1 MLIVLAML
9 VGAAPA
15 SLFAITASAEDSGS
29 VLQVGTEAMA
39 AQGDTANTP
48 SGAIPTGT
56 HWEKVMDGEE
66 HVKELTCSTD
76 EHTHSDSCYKTVLGK
91 KVLLCYKTVH
101 SHSAPAC
108 YSYKWKVVWN
118 TYNVEFSIS
127 GKDGVVLT
135 NVSETVQHS
144 VGEFSCV
151 VPAMGEAG
159 WVATVVNDGVEKV
172 SVPLNADTTTTVA
185 TKGLTSGSIEIRFSQ
200 ATVYDIELTNTTPEL
215 GQASLSATKA
225 IKGTVITVTATPKAN
240 TANTKYSLASIVVN
254 GETLSGNTFTVG
266 EEDVAVVVTF
276 AKEQLS
282 GNATANIAYDV
293 SKTLGEQLDALKEEI
308 FNKLAINYVPDGVN
322 WDDLTYEH
330 KYYETNNQAGSL
342 TGANQ
347 NSVNGYAEIG
357 TDPEDRSVS
366 TTVLGQTITTT
377 YTTHPFGYTGLG
389 TVEHVR
395 ISYNGLVIEADVT
408 LVAHAVLD
416 IQNGTVKIN
425 GYYKE
430 KLDDKVFDTLKADTL
445 TAVGLTDFNAADYQV
460 IYVTRLGE
468 IDLDNMSTLDKT
480 NFFATVEIGES
491 GRSIKITN
499 TATGASKTVSISIQ
513 DSRTEYAN
521 IEHNYVAGDFNTEDD
536 FKDAVNAAIKVNGS
550 VIETSLLGSSISY
563 NKETDGTYTVTVDYA
578 GDATYLP
585 TTKTFEGITW
595 TANQYTVTWVDGK
608 GEVIRTDVGV
618 VYGDTLTPPEVPE
631 TYRDYTYTYTFKEW
645 SPAIKEYDGAERYT
659 AIYDKVANEY
669 TIVWKDGDITL
680 ETDTGVK
687 YTDEHTY
694 DNTNGTPAELAAK
707 RNNAQYTYAF
717 DKWVQV
723 VDLENDVIT
732 YTASYTTAVNKYTV
746 TFKNGDATLQSSDW
760 EYGATP
766 VYSGATPTKA
776 ADAQFTYV
784 FSGWSPVVS
793 PVTGAVTY
801 QAQFNT
807 TTNTYTVTW
816 KNWDGTT
823 LETDENIPYGQMPE
837 FNGAEPTKP
846 ADNDNTYHFDGWE
859 PTVDN
864 VTGNVTYTAKFS
876 TVAKIKVTFSVLGDT
891 ARYTGVVLGE
901 KVSAYANPAVVGYAF
916 DGWFADEACTEA
928 FDFANTAITEA
939 ITVYAKMTKLHT
951 VTFDVNGGAPT
962 VGSLSIRDGEA
973 ASAPDQNPDKNQ
985 ATFIGWFLNDEL
997 YNFSTPVTGDIA
1009 LVAKYGVDMDNDE
1022 LVDGSDEDPYLTYIW
1037 MDGETE
1043 LKNQTVLSGATIPTY
1058 VIADQDDNGKK
1069 FVRWDKVVDGH
1080 ITTYTAVWTDDANN
1094 NDTPDEDETVSVV
1107 LPSVGGSITIGGVTP
1122 DANGSFVFDTNNNSY
1137 DVVVTPPAGTNSVKQ
1152 YVSYFAIL
1160 DKDGNVIFSVGTKRG
1175 ANAQTAAEGLSY
1187 VVSYNDGQMTVSG
1200 VALADG
1206 MSIDVEYAEHKIEAN
1221 GNKEVSVNGYNSTT
1235 IYESLTK
1242 ENVLRAILGDFYD
1255 PARIGEYTVTMT
1267 VGLAM
1272 IKDKLGSLG
1281 SILPDTF
1288 EADVFSDRYELL
1300 GIDITTYVKEI
1311 LKGAFDINET
1321 EAIKVTWKSTEIGK
1335 PEVSANYTIKLRENR
1350 PSTTVTHNG
1359 GTYNIGSINGLLDLI
1374 NGNLTSNVVISD
1386 VDWAEDYTNL
1396 VFEPG
1401 TTMTLKVKVTVI
1413 ETAEFCGKEHI
1424 VEVTVYVPY
1433 TSVNATFSDNRDLI
1447 YNTGMSDADKSDLVL
1462 GVLDPKFNVPLVG
1475 VSPVVWYLASTEHT
1489 VPMEINFS
1497 EMDLGVYG
1505 TIIRNLLGNSIT
1517 IQVPVKEMWLNIGD
1531 DLTIPEAPSNDL
1543 IESILL
1549 NDLIPE
1555 YGAQFMAGQL
1565 TSEAMQAILA
1575 DTLKKYPEIEQYYK
1589 YLGAHQ
1595 FGELEQET
1603 VKITVAAFGD
1613 YGGYDSGAIVLNL
1626 TDTRTETEIKLNS
1639 GVTVVYGQYTAEQL
1653 MQLILDGVYANG
1665 EKIDGLTVK
1674 FEKNVIGLPA
1684 GEGITVTV
1692 QFKGDRYYK
1701 PSESTVTITIEKAPV
1716 TVTVDNQVVKYGD
1729 AFNKLP
1735 VTTNPANVDLIQFIV
1750 GLDIS
1755 GVNINGGIKGLNGKV
1770 QLLLPKELQ
1779 DTLAMVGDLIGVDL
1793 SHGATIKL
1801 SNFEDVLEKLDSL
1814 SGVIGYEEYL
1824 SVLSNMLGTLPV
1836 DSITDIADLEI
1847 TIGGSLP
1854 TDAGVYLIGAVTAD
1868 ANYETAFGVGVL
1880 VLYPDGIKAD
1890 IAWNQDDS
1898 NYIITN
1904 SLLASGKFDLGA
1916 HAFQVG
1922 QDGNLADAT
1931 AQIMNLFLGVDIEGN
1946 LVFVTDGKNL
1956 NVGAYVELALIVNWG
1971 NQIYYSNILVRPIIV
1986 VAESLDVD
1994 FADQNGTVNNDRH
2007 FEFDNTPQSGMQE
2020 DGLKVTYKQDGNG
2033 YKAGDA
2039 VENYTVRYYY
2049 VGVQTNGTPYY
2060 GTVAPTHAGVYAIT
2074 AVVIVYDADGSISHA
2089 GQKIGVLVIEPSK
2102 SNVTVDNSAIKYE
2115 DGKVNY
2121 VNGLV
2126 KPSSVNVPGLKPDT
2140 TIISVG
2146 LSANLD
2152 AINGLS
2158 SINGTVNIDLPRWLD
2173 EVLQKYNL
2181 LEAGY
2186 DTGITAG
2193 TFVSYI
2199 ETLKAKLADL
2209 GIDAAALDKIAGIV
2223 NQIPV
2228 TTNLTFK
2235 DNVGYTK
2242 VGAYLI
2248 IAVVTDS
2255 DHYPSAAAGVM
2266 VIYPDATKVDL
2277 GFDKTWDDNNVFT
2290 QNYLNVY
2297 DLNAKAYLNGALHE
2311 DASALVTNIFVGFAD
2326 DGRLILTKNKAEL
2339 DNGIYA
2345 QVAFLLDIGNEL
2357 YYAEPISRVFVIVPN
2372 GADVDFV
2379 DGNGNINN
2387 DRHFEFNN
2395 NAHTMGGVRV
2405 ELVDGTVLTN
2415 PDGIDIFYIGVQTN
2429 GKAYASKDAPVHA
2442 GVYEVIVQYTGRD
2455 AQNRVVNLGANI
2467 GTMVIEPSKS
2477 EVSVDNDTVVY
2488 EEGKLNHVNGLVKP
2502 SSVNVPGLKPDTTII
2517 SVGLSAN
2524 LDTISGL
2531 SSINGTVNVD
2541 LPGWLDAL
2549 LEQYGLLEAGRN
2561 AGITAETFLDYINRL
2576 KTELAVLGTYSE
2588 DIVGAL
2594 DKLAGIVEELPIST
2608 KLTFKD
2614 NAGYTEVGA
2623 YLIIAIVTDSD
2634 HYPSVATGF
2643 MVIKPNTTKVELNW
2657 SYSDSNNIFTWHTLN
2672 GVDLDATAN
2681 KAEANE
2687 FVENVYFGFTAKG
2700 EFIFTQD
2707 WTELDNG
2714 VYCQIAF
2721 VADFG
2726 NEAYYAEPIG
2736 RVFAI
2741 VPTPADIVI
2750 SDGTTEGDHFEFT
2763 YNGNPQG
2770 VNVSVSVVGTPVDLG
2785 DVSIKYVGV
2794 MSNGELYE
2802 STVAP
2807 TRAGVYAVS
2816 VTYVVRD
2823 GQGRIVTLGEKI
2835 ATFIIKPAM
2844 ADVDV
2849 ENKLWE
2855 SNGNAVD
2862 INGMI
2867 TATPNVGMTVIT
2879 SAIKTDGTF
2888 SENWLGALTGSINI
2902 DLPDWADALL
2912 LEVGFTGGSVAGLIA
2927 AIDAIEA
2934 KFDTLTAELGLDLE
2948 IGAFDAIRSLLNQ
2961 MDRNLNVTIN
2971 DTVNPSAIGTYLVM
2985 AIVTDP
2991 NYLPAIDAGVLVIY
3005 PKANEVDLNW
3015 NYNDGNDIFSMGVL
3029 GNEELMGATPSSGD
3043 STVKVVYIGF
3053 DLENMKLII
3062 TENGGTLATGT
3073 YIQLAYLVP
3082 ALDSEF
3088 DYAKFLA
3095 RPIIAVPNTHEVEVT
3110 VPDDAHEDVDYEIS
3124 IEIDGQ
3130 DRATATGTITITY
3143 VGVTASG
3150 ELYESETAP
3159 TKAGIYVVT
3168 VTYLTRDGNGNVNG
3182 MGADVTTLVITGHVD
3197 ENTDHKCDF
3206 ENCTKDDMHMDGHV
3220 DLNKDHVCDYGCSEA
3235 IGDHED
3241 VDTDHACDYG
3251 CQESIGTCEDTD
3263 FDHACDYGCDEYF
3276 GEHKDDDTDHACD
3289 YGCQESIGACEDTD
3303 FDHACDYGCDRYFGE
3318 HKDDDT
3324 DHACDYGCQESIG
3337 ACEDTNLDHA
3347 CDYGCDRYFG
3357 EHKDDD
3363 TDHECDYGCQ
3373 VSIGACEDTD
3383 FDHAC
3388 DYGCGADFGTC
3399 EDTDFD
3405 HECDYGC
3412 GAAFGT
3418 CEDTDFDHECDY
3430 GCGADF
3436 GTCEDTDFD
3445 HACDYGCDRYF
3456 GVHEDVDT
3464 DHVCDYGCQ
3473 VSIGA
3478 CEDTDFDHVCDYGC
3492 GADFGTCE
3500 DTDFDH
3506 ECDYGCGADFG
3517 ICEDSATDDDHVC
3530 DYGCGAVLESHT
3542 GGTATCT
3549 KRAECDVCG
3558 EEYGELLDHS
3568 YGRWTITTTP
3578 TKDTVG
3584 MLTKKCGCGH
3594 PETYEIPVLNDED
3607 YEYSCTATC
3616 GYPGTEKYVY
3626 VKDGQRFTF
3635 TLVTEA
3641 LGHDYDIVKH
3651 ETEDYYL
3658 RQCHNCG
3665 YFDENYRYQFGGTS
3679 RDELTDEHLVTE
3691 ELQNNDRLNS
3701 VEKIEQVLKENLEDL
3716 IQSLNRDEHLSATLY
3731 DVTLRYWDASV
3742 NDFVKADRDH
3752 FPADGKMTVT
3762 IPLNGIVS
3770 DALNIYVIHL
3780 FAVTDPAHG
3789 TVAGEY
3795 ETFTVGNGLIVTIDE
3810 ENNQT
3815 LLTFTVSGLSPMMI
3829 GFGCV
3834 EHVDEDHDHKCD
3846 HVGCTYDAIGDH
3858 KDTNQ
3863 DHVCDYGCSEAIGDH
3878 AEGTVVDHKC
3888 EYCGEDYKTEE
3899 HKDTNQDHVCDYGC
3913 SETIGD
3919 HEDADADHKCDY
3931 CGGGAFGEHKDD
3943 DTDHVCDY
3951 GCQVTMGTCA
3961 DADKDHD
3968 CDYGCN
3974 KYFGEHVD
3982 ANKNHVCD
3990 YGCQVAM
3997 GTCVDAD
4004 KDHDCDYGCDKYFG
4018 EHKDAD
4024 KNHVCDYGCQ
4034 VTMGTCEDADK
4045 DHDCDYGCDKYF
4057 GAHVDTNKNHVCDYG
4072 CQVTIGTCEDA
4083 DKDHDCDYGCDKYF
4097 GEHKDADKNHVC
4109 DYGCQVTMGTCAD
4122 GNKDHACDYGCDK
4135 YFGEHVDAD
4144 KNHVCDYGCQVTMG
4158 TCADADK
4165 DHDCDYGCDKNFGE
4179 HKDNDKDHNCEYCDA
4194 VLSDCTDT
4202 DKDHKCDICGTV
4214 TSSCEDS
4221 INEHICDICG
4231 RKLNACVD
4239 GNKDHECDYDGCTND
4254 TLGVHADPNHDHK
4267 CDYCGGVMSACA
4279 EGNVIDHKCDYCGKG
4294 SLGGAHAE
4302 GSVID
4307 HKCDYCGKGSFG
4319 IHAEGDVIDHKC
4331 DYCGDVMSAC
4341 VDNDKNHVCDVCG
4354 VALDECVDEN
4364 KDNVCD
4370 VCGEAIEEDKTAI
4383 LILLMLL
4390 IVLMVVFCT
4399 GTMYCLVHPKKT
4411 SRAVRRATNPV
4422 ATVAKKTVAPAPVV
4436 VLKAEATAPVAEV
4449 KVETAVEVSEEEVV
4463 LPEADAKA
4471 EEAVAVEDTAA
4482 AEIAPATEEKVPV
4495 AKVKKGAKAKK
4506 LVKIAKKGAP
4516 VAFSAFVAAITAVVL
4531 YKAAKKK
4538 QKSKII
4544 EMIIKFF
4551 R

>member
-1 MLIVLAML
+1 MLIVLTML
-9 VGAAPA
+9 VGMAPA
-15 SLFAITASAEDSGS
+15 NLFAITATAEEVTDP
-29 VLQVGTEAMA
+29 QA
-39 AQGDTANTP
+39 ATAVGDTLVVKGDSSTPANP
-48 SGAIPTGT
+48 ANVPGT
-56 HWEKVMDGEE
+56 HWEKADSWRSTNA
-66 HVKELTCSTD
+66 TCGKD
-76 EHTHSDSCYKTVLGK
+76 EHTHTDKCYKTPDITKCSHHIESTLAGHPDTCTVANMDDPCTK
-91 KVLLCYKTVH
+91 KICFSSHKTVNGTKYHVKFECQHTHTRDCYTLGCSNALSGEHTH
-101 SHSAPAC
+101 SEPAC
-108 YSYKWKVVWN
+108 YSYTWKLVWN
-118 TYNVEFSIS
+118 TYNVTVTTS
-127 GKDGVVLT
+127 GKDDVTKEQIDVLT
-135 NVSETVQHS
+135 SSVQHS

-151 VPAMGEAG
+151 VPAMGEIG
-159 WVATVVNDGVEKV
+159 WVATVMNDGVEKTSV
-172 SVPLNADTTTTVA
+172 SLSADATTTVT
-185 TKGLTSGSIEIRFSQ
+185 TKNLTSGAIEIKFSR
-200 ATVYDIELTNTTPEL
+200 ATVYNVTLTNATPEL
-215 GQASLSATKA
+215 GQASLNVTEA
-225 IKGTVITVTATPKAN
+225 IKGTVITVTATPNAN
-240 TANTKYSLASIVVN
+240 TDNTKYSLASITAN
-254 GETLSGNTFTVG
+254 GVDITESKTYTVG
-266 EEDVAVVVTF
+266 EENIEVVVTF

-282 GNATANIAYDV
+282 GNPTATIKFNGGKTAAN
-293 SKTLGEQLDALKEEI
+293 QLDALKQEI
-308 FNKLAINYVPDGVN
+308 FNKLAINYFPDGITYDTDGVK
-322 WDDLTYEH
+322 YEH
-330 KYYETNNQAGSL
+330 KYYETYSISGNVIG
-342 TGANQ
+342 GATQ
-347 NSVNGYAEIG
+347 NSQSQPYVEIG
-357 TDPEDRSVS
+357 VDPADRDV
-366 TTVLGQTITTT
+366 TVGY
-377 YTTHPFGYTGLG
+377 YTTHPFGYTGIG

-408 LVAHAVLD
+408 LEESRPTVVTWIDGNGVELKKETLDSSVTPSYTGDTPTKSATVSETYTFAGWGDPVVSGDANYVYKTYTAAFEASVRIYEISWDTDGDGDIDTVTNVAYGTVPTEPTPADLSSENKSFAGWSSAIVEVTGAATYKAMFTNDTIYTVTFMVDGEKYGDTQYINVTREGKVARPQDPDKEYAVFVGWDLDIIGKTPSENNIVVNALWGEDINNNNVLD
-416 IQNGTVKIN
+416 SA
-425 GYYKE
+425 E
-430 KLDDKVFDTLKADTL
+430 KV
-445 TAVGLTDFNAADYQV
+445 AVAPVLPEGQ
-460 IYVTRLGE
+460 
-468 IDLDNMSTLDKT
+468 
-480 NFFATVEIGES
+480 S
-491 GRSIKITN
+491 G
-499 TATGASKTVSISIQ
+499 V
-513 DSRTEYAN
+513 
-521 IEHNYVAGDFNTEDD
+521 
-536 FKDAVNAAIKVNGS
+536 
-550 VIETSLLGSSISY
+550 
-563 NKETDGTYTVTVDYA
+563 TVTVD
-578 GDATYLP
+578 GMMKDDDGNFVFNSNEIP
-585 TTKTFEGITW
+585 TG
-595 TANQYTVTWVDGK
+595 G
-608 GEVIRTDVGV
+608 
-618 VYGDTLTPPEVPE
+618 
-631 TYRDYTYTYTFKEW
+631 
-645 SPAIKEYDGAERYT
+645 
-659 AIYDKVANEY
+659 
-669 TIVWKDGDITL
+669 
-680 ETDTGVK
+680 
-687 YTDEHTY
+687 
-694 DNTNGTPAELAAK
+694 
-707 RNNAQYTYAF
+707 
-717 DKWVQV
+717 
-723 VDLENDVIT
+723 
-732 YTASYTTAVNKYTV
+732 
-746 TFKNGDATLQSSDW
+746 
-760 EYGATP
+760 
-766 VYSGATPTKA
+766 YS
-776 ADAQFTYV
+776 
-784 FSGWSPVVS
+784 
-793 PVTGAVTY
+793 
-801 QAQFNT
+801 
-807 TTNTYTVTW
+807 
-816 KNWDGTT
+816 
-823 LETDENIPYGQMPE
+823 
-837 FNGAEPTKP
+837 
-846 ADNDNTYHFDGWE
+846 
-859 PTVDN
+859 
-864 VTGNVTYTAKFS
+864 VTYTPPVAVSQS
-876 TVAKIKVTFSVLGDT
+876 T
-891 ARYTGVVLGE
+891 
-901 KVSAYANPAVVGYAF
+901 
-916 DGWFADEACTEA
+916 
-928 FDFANTAITEA
+928 
-939 ITVYAKMTKLHT
+939 
-951 VTFDVNGGAPT
+951 
-962 VGSLSIRDGEA
+962 
-973 ASAPDQNPDKNQ
+973 
-985 ATFIGWFLNDEL
+985 
-997 YNFSTPVTGDIA
+997 
-1009 LVAKYGVDMDNDE
+1009 
-1022 LVDGSDEDPYLTYIW
+1022 
-1037 MDGETE
+1037 
-1043 LKNQTVLSGATIPTY
+1043 
-1058 VIADQDDNGKK
+1058 
-1069 FVRWDKVVDGH
+1069 
-1080 ITTYTAVWTDDANN
+1080 
-1094 NDTPDEDETVSVV
+1094 
-1107 LPSVGGSITIGGVTP
+1107 
-1122 DANGSFVFDTNNNSY
+1122 
-1137 DVVVTPPAGTNSVKQ
+1137 SVKN
-1152 YVSYFAIL
+1152 YISYFAIYDANGEL
-1160 DKDGNVIFSVGTKRG
+1160 VFSVGTKNG
-1175 ANAQTAAEGLSY
+1175 VAAIADVEADKY
-1187 VVSYNDGQMTVSG
+1187 SYNDGALTVNGLSLD
-1200 VALADG
+1200 VLANG
-1206 MSIDVEYAEHKIEAN
+1206 HVEIEYAEHKIEAN

-1242 ENVLRAILGDFYD
+1242 GNVLQAILGDFYD

-1272 IKDKLGSLG
+1272 IKDKLGVVG

-1321 EAIKVTWKSTEIGK
+1321 EAIKVTWRSTEIGK

-1359 GTYNIGSINGLLDLI
+1359 GTYNMGSINGLLDLI
-1374 NGNLTSNVVISD
+1374 KGNLTSNVVISD
-1386 VDWAEDYTNL
+1386 VDWAEDYTNP
-1396 VFEPG
+1396 VFVPG

-1413 ETAEFCGKEHI
+1413 ETAEFCGKEHV

-1505 TIIRNLLGNSIT
+1505 TIIKNLLGNSIT

-1653 MQLILDGVYANG
+1653 MQLILNGVYANG

-1692 QFKGDRYYK
+1692 QFKGDRLYK

-1770 QLLLPKELQ
+1770 QLLLPEELQ

-1801 SNFEDVLEKLDSL
+1801 SDFEDVLEKLDSL
-1814 SGVIGYEEYL
+1814 SGIIGYEEYL
-1824 SVLSNMLGTLPV
+1824 SVLSNMLNTLPV

-1854 TDAGVYLIGAVTAD
+1854 TNAGVYLIGAVTAD

-1986 VAESLDVD
+1986 VAESLDVE

-2060 GTVAPTHAGVYAIT
+2060 GTAAPTHAGVYAIT

-2158 SINGTVNIDLPRWLD
+2158 SINGTVNIDLPGWLD
-2173 EVLQKYNL
+2173 EVLKKYNL

-2193 TFVSYI
+2193 TFASYI

-2235 DNVGYTK
+2235 DNVGYTE

-2429 GKAYASKDAPVHA
+2429 GKAYASKNAPVHA
-2442 GVYEVIVQYTGRD
+2442 GVYEVVVQYTGRD

-2477 EVSVDNDTVVY
+2477 EVSVDNSTVVY
-2488 EEGKLNHVNGLVKP
+2488 EEGKLNHVNGLVHS

-2576 KTELAVLGTYSE
+2576 KTELAALGTYSE

-2608 KLTFKD
+2608 NLTFKD
-2614 NAGYTEVGA
+2614 NVGYTEVGA

-2672 GVDLDATAN
+2672 GVDLDAKAN

-2687 FVENVYFGFTAKG
+2687 FVENIYFGFTSKG

-2707 WTELDNG
+2707 WRELDNG
-2714 VYCQIAF
+2714 AYCQIAF

-2741 VPTPADIVI
+2741 IPTPADIVI
-2750 SDGTTEGDHFEFT
+2750 SDGATSGNHFEFT

-2835 ATFIIKPAM
+2835 ATFIIKPAT

-2855 SNGNAVD
+2855 SNGSAFD

-2888 SENWLGALTGSINI
+2888 SENWLGALTGSVNI

-2948 IGAFDAIRSLLNQ
+2948 IGAFDAIRNLLNQ

-2971 DTVNPSAIGTYLVM
+2971 DNANPDAIGAYLVM

-3015 NYNDGNDIFSMGVL
+3015 NYNDDNDIFSMGVL
-3029 GNEELMGATPSSGD
+3029 GNEELMGATPSGGD

-3062 TENGGTLATGT
+3062 TGNGATLATGT

-3082 ALDSEF
+3082 ALNSEF

-3110 VPDDAHEDVDYEIS
+3110 VPGDAHEDVDYEIS

-3130 DRATATGTITITY
+3130 DAATATGTITITY
-3143 VGVTASG
+3143 VGLTASG
-3150 ELYESETAP
+3150 ELYESATAP
-3159 TKAGIYVVT
+3159 TKAGTYVVT

-3220 DLNKDHVCDYGCSEA
+3220 DSA
-3235 IGDHED
+3235 
-3241 VDTDHACDYG
+3241 TDD
-3251 CQESIGTCEDTD
+3251 
-3263 FDHACDYGCDEYF
+3263 
-3276 GEHKDDDTDHACD
+3276 
-3289 YGCQESIGACEDTD
+3289 
-3303 FDHACDYGCDRYFGE
+3303 
-3318 HKDDDT
+3318 
-3324 DHACDYGCQESIG
+3324 
-3337 ACEDTNLDHA
+3337 
-3347 CDYGCDRYFG
+3347 
-3357 EHKDDD
+3357 
-3363 TDHECDYGCQ
+3363 
-3373 VSIGACEDTD
+3373 
-3383 FDHAC
+3383 
-3388 DYGCGADFGTC
+3388 
-3399 EDTDFD
+3399 
-3405 HECDYGC
+3405 
-3412 GAAFGT
+3412 
-3418 CEDTDFDHECDY
+3418 
-3430 GCGADF
+3430 
-3436 GTCEDTDFD
+3436 
-3445 HACDYGCDRYF
+3445 
-3456 GVHEDVDT
+3456 
-3464 DHVCDYGCQ
+3464 
-3473 VSIGA
+3473 
-3478 CEDTDFDHVCDYGC
+3478 DHVCDYGC
-3492 GADFGTCE
+3492 GAVLENCVDAE
-3500 DTDFDH
+3500 KDH
-3506 ECDYGCGADFG
+3506 ECDICGGNVGTHA
-3517 ICEDSATDDDHVC
+3517 DSATDDDHVC
-3530 DYGCGAVLESHT
+3530 DYGCGAVLE
-3542 GGTATCT
+3542 A
-3549 KRAECDVCG
+3549 
-3558 EEYGELLDHS
+3558 
-3568 YGRWTITTTP
+3568 
-3578 TKDTVG
+3578 
-3584 MLTKKCGCGH
+3584 
-3594 PETYEIPVLNDED
+3594 
-3607 YEYSCTATC
+3607 
-3616 GYPGTEKYVY
+3616 
-3626 VKDGQRFTF
+3626 
-3635 TLVTEA
+3635 
-3641 LGHDYDIVKH
+3641 HDFDIVKH

-3658 RQCHNCG
+3658 RKCHICG
-3665 YFDENYRYQFGGTS
+3665 YFNEDDRYQFGGVS
-3679 RDELTDEHLVTE
+3679 GGDLKDEHLVTE
-3691 ELQNNDRLNS
+3691 ELKNNDRLNT
-3701 VEKIEQVLKENLEDL
+3701 VEKIEQVLAENLENL
-3716 IQSLNRDEHLSATLY
+3716 IQTLNPGEHLSATLY

-3770 DALNIYVIHL
+3770 DELSIYVIHL
-3780 FAVTDPAHG
+3780 FGVTDPAHG

-3795 ETFTVGNGLIVTIDE
+3795 ETFTVGNGLTVTIDE

-3815 LLTFTVSGLSPMMI
+3815 LLIFTVSGLSPIMI

-3834 EHVDEDHDHKCD
+3834 EHTDDNHDHKCD
-3846 HVGCTYDAIGDH
+3846 HVGCTFDAIGDH
-3858 KDTNQ
+3858 EDDDT
-3863 DHVCDYGCSEAIGDH
+3863 
-3878 AEGTVVDHKC
+3878 
-3888 EYCGEDYKTEE
+3888 
-3899 HKDTNQDHVCDYGC
+3899 
-3913 SETIGD
+3913 
-3919 HEDADADHKCDY
+3919 DHKCDY
-3931 CGGGAFGEHKDD
+3931 CGGGTFGEHKDD
-3943 DTDHVCDY
+3943 N
-3951 GCQVTMGTCA
+3951 
-3961 DADKDHD
+3961 KDH
-3968 CDYGCN
+3968 
-3974 KYFGEHVD
+3974 
-3982 ANKNHVCD
+3982 A
-3990 YGCQVAM
+3990 
-3997 GTCVDAD
+3997 
-4004 KDHDCDYGCDKYFG
+4004 
-4018 EHKDAD
+4018 
-4024 KNHVCDYGCQ
+4024 
-4034 VTMGTCEDADK
+4034 
-4045 DHDCDYGCDKYF
+4045 
-4057 GAHVDTNKNHVCDYG
+4057 
-4072 CQVTIGTCEDA
+4072 
-4083 DKDHDCDYGCDKYF
+4083 
-4097 GEHKDADKNHVC
+4097 C

-4122 GNKDHACDYGCDK
+4122 GNKDHACDYGCDR
-4135 YFGEHVDAD
+4135 YFGEHKDAD
-4144 KNHVCDYGCQVTMG
+4144 KNHACDYGCQVTMG
-4158 TCADADK
+4158 TCADGNK
-4165 DHDCDYGCDKNFGE
+4165 DHACDYGCDRYFGEHKDADKDHACDYGCSEAIGGHVDVNKDHACDYGCQVAIGDHEDDDTDHKCDYCGGGAFGEHKDDNKDHVCDYGCSEAIGE
-4179 HKDNDKDHNCEYCDA
+4179 HKDNDKDHNCDYCDG
-4194 VLSDCTDT
+4194 VLSNCTDA
-4202 DKDHKCDICGTV
+4202 DKDHKCDECGT
-4214 TSSCEDS
+4214 TISSCNDS
-4221 INEHICDICG
+4221 RNEHICDICG
-4231 RKLNACVD
+4231 RKLNDCVD

-4254 TLGVHADPNHDHK
+4254 TLGVHADSNHDHK
-4267 CDYCGGVMSACA
+4267 CDYCGGVMGTCA

-4294 SLGGAHAE
+4294 SFGGAHAE

-4319 IHAEGDVIDHKC
+4319 VHAEGDVLDHKC
-4331 DYCGDVMSAC
+4331 DYCEGVISAC
-4341 VDNDKNHVCDVCG
+4341 ADSDKNHVCDVCG
-4354 VALDECVDEN
+4354 VVLDECADEN

-4370 VCGEAIEEDKTAI
+4370 VCGEEIEEDKTGI

-4390 IVLMVVFCT
+4390 IVLMVVFCI
-4399 GTMYCLVHPKKT
+4399 GTTYCLVHSKKT
-4411 SRAVRRATNPV
+4411 SRAARRATKPV
-4422 ATVAKKTVAPAPVV
+4422 ATVTKKKVASAPVV
-4436 VLKAEATAPVAEV
+4436 VPRAEAKTPVAEPKV
-4449 KVETAVEVSEEEVV
+4449 EVETAVEVSEEEAV
-4463 LPEADAKA
+4463 LPATDAKA
-4471 EEAVAVEDTAA
+4471 DEAVAAEDTAA
-4482 AEIAPATEEKVPV
+4482 AKIAPATVEK
-4495 AKVKKGAKAKK
+4495 ASAATVKKGTVQASTTKK
-4506 LVKIAKKGAP
+4506 LVKIARKGAP
-4516 VAFSAFVAAITAVVL
+4516 VALSALVAAVAAVAL
-4531 YKAAKKK
+4531 YKVAKKK
-4538 QKSKII
+4538 QKSKIVELI
-4544 EMIIKFF
+4544 VKFF